1 MLGLIGGYK
10 MAFILDEILDKIN
23 LSECD
28 GGGCGGD
35 CGGDAGAGGGIS
47 SGDVLGPGGTA
58 ENGDGCMGKD
68 DFHVPFPVMPCLFR
82 WPANW
87 VGGSQKKRKKGKKTV
102 AVKNPYVKGMKTI
115 VAEDDN
121 VFHYTGAAKEEFDKI
136 VGPANHAY
144 TGVLNYND
152 VWKLAW
158 MIREDGVLHLYKPY
172 DVGSFW
178 TVFATHLTE
187 DGMIMLDYKAWKY
200 PTETAALNAIYKA
213 AKEHEKKLQECLRK
227 LDEARPNMHK
237 LMRLT
242 AQGVE
247 PMRAWQQ
254 ASTEPGI
261 NGKRLADEAKRR
273 FPHQFDELRLDNS
286 TGRWTAEFK
295 LPLPD
300 GRQ

>member
-1 MLGLIGGYK
+1 

-28 GGGCGGD
+28 GGGDAGGD
-35 CGGDAGAGGGIS
+35 GGAGASGGTS
-47 SGDVLGPGGTA
+47 TGDVLGPGGSA
-58 ENGDGCMGKD
+58 EGGSGCMGPG

-102 AVKNPYVKGMKTI
+102 AVKNPYAKGMKTI

-121 VFHYTGAAKEEFDKI
+121 IVHYTGVAKEEFDKI

-158 MIREDGVLHLYKPY
+158 MIREDGVLHFYKPY

-187 DGMIMLDYKAWKY
+187 DGMIMFDYKAGKY
-200 PTETAALNAIYKA
+200 PTENAALNAIYKA
-213 AKEHEKKLQECLRK
+213 AKEHEKKLQECLEK
-227 LDEARPNMHK
+227 LKE
-237 LMRLT
+237 
-242 AQGVE
+242 
-247 PMRAWQQ
+247 RA
-254 ASTEPGI
+254 
-261 NGKRLADEAKRR
+261 NG
-273 FPHQFDELRLDNS
+273 
-286 TGRWTAEFK
+286 
-295 LPLPD
+295 
-300 GRQ
+300 